1 MKVYCI
7 TYTFVDGKRNMIGS
21 ILGVGNGL
29 EDILVKAKKELKEEY
44 KDYIEGTFK
53 MKSYLDMGMQS
64 LYDSIQT
71 CSDAKDDED
80 EAIEDLID
88 ELPDFDKL
96 IKVQ

>member
-21 ILGVGNGL
+21 MLDVGNGL
-29 EDILVKAKKELKEEY
+29 EDILSKAKKELKTEC